1 MAWKLV
7 HRISR
12 QTGVENDLKEY
23 GMSLNVTMKRAATAI
38 VAATASMLVYTGAHA
53 AIPASAFADPYQA
66 VPAVAENQ
74 SQVVYY
80 RDGTAGHIANTAHV
94 YIDNEFHTS
103 LLPGGF
109 TVFCLA
115 PGAHGLNAVLDD
127 APRYEG
133 KKAQPRTT
141 LEGGKTYFLKVSEA
155 GAVLPTA
162 VTRVDAEKALARSPR
177 QAHVLSRA
185 SAIKACNYLA
195 PVEPQVYTLSGDVLF
210 AFGKAGY
217 SDVRE
222 DGRRA
227 VASIVRELQQDGVAL
242 DRIEV
247 VGHTDPIGSDAANET
262 LGLMR
267 AQTVRQMLI
276 ESGLSVGS
284 ITVQS
289 MGRRDLL
296 VDDCLGDRSHL
307 ISCNSP
313 NRRVVIQ
320 VYARR

>member
-1 MAWKLV
+1 
-7 HRISR
+7 
-12 QTGVENDLKEY
+12 
-23 GMSLNVTMKRAATAI
+23 MSLNVTMKHAATAF
-38 VAATASMLVYTGAHA
+38 VAATASLLVHAGAHA
-53 AIPASAFADPYQA
+53 AIPASAFADPYQS
-66 VPAVAENQ
+66 VPAVAANQ

-109 TVFCLA
+109 TVFCVS

-162 VTRVDAEKALARSPR
+162 VTRVDAERALAGSPR

-185 SAIKACNYLA
+185 SAVKSCNHIA

-217 SDVRE
+217 DDVRD

-227 VASIVRELQQDGVAL
+227 VAAIVSELQQDGVGL
-242 DRIEV
+242 DRIDV
-247 VGHTDPIGSDAANET
+247 VGHTDPIGSDASNET

-289 MGRRDLL
+289 KGRRELL
-296 VDDCLGDRSHL
+296 VDDCLGERTHL

-320 VYARR
+320 VYARRE

>member
-1 MAWKLV
+1 
-7 HRISR
+7 
-12 QTGVENDLKEY
+12 
-23 GMSLNVTMKRAATAI
+23 MSLNVTMKRAATAV
-38 VAATASMLVYTGAHA
+38 VAATASLLVCASAQA
-53 AIPASAFADPYQA
+53 AIPASAFADAYQP
-66 VPAVAENQ
+66 VPAVAANQ
-74 SQVVYY
+74 SQIVYY
-80 RDGTAGHIANTAHV
+80 RDGTPGHIANTAHL

-109 TVFCLA
+109 TVFCVA
-115 PGAHGLNAVLDD
+115 PGGHGLNAVLDD

-162 VTRVDAEKALARSPR
+162 VTRGEAERALANSPR

-185 SAIKACNYLA
+185 SAVKACNYVP

-210 AFGKAGY
+210 TFGKAGY

-227 VASIVRELQQDGVAL
+227 VAAIVRELQQEGVGL
-242 DRIEV
+242 DRIDV

-289 MGRRDLL
+289 KGRRELL
-296 VDDCLGDRSHL
+296 VSDCVGDRAHL

-320 VYARR
+320 VYARRE

>member
-1 MAWKLV
+1 
-7 HRISR
+7 
-12 QTGVENDLKEY
+12 
-23 GMSLNVTMKRAATAI
+23 MSLNPTMKRAATAI
-38 VAATASMLVYTGAHA
+38 VAATASVLVYTSAHA
-53 AIPASAFADPYQA
+53 AIPATAFADPYQS
-66 VPAVAENQ
+66 VPAVAANQ

-80 RDGTAGHIANTAHV
+80 RDGTTGHIANTAHV

-141 LEGGKTYFLKVSEA
+141 LEGGKTYFLKVGES

-162 VTRVDAEKALARSPR
+162 VTRVDAERALANSQR

-185 SAIKACNYLA
+185 SAIKACNHVA
-195 PVEPQVYTLSGDVLF
+195 PAEPQVYTLSGDVLF

-217 SDVRE
+217 ADVRD

-227 VASIVRELQQDGVAL
+227 VDGIVRELKKEGIAL
-242 DRIEV
+242 ERIDV
-247 VGHTDPIGSDAANET
+247 VGHTDPIGSDTANET

-284 ITVQS
+284 ITVES
-289 MGRRDLL
+289 KGRRELL
-296 VDDCLGDRSHL
+296 VDDCTGDRSHL
-307 ISCNSP
+307 IACNSP
-313 NRRVVIQ
+313 NRRVLIQ
-320 VYARR
+320 VYARRE

>member
-1 MAWKLV
+1 
-7 HRISR
+7 
-12 QTGVENDLKEY
+12 
-23 GMSLNVTMKRAATAI
+23 MSLNGTMKRAATAV
-38 VAATASMLVYTGAHA
+38 VAATASLLVYTGAHA
-53 AIPASAFADPYQA
+53 AIPASAFADPYQS
-66 VPAVAENQ
+66 VPAVAANQ

-80 RDGTAGHIANTAHV
+80 RDGTAGHLANTAHV

-109 TVFCLA
+109 TVFCIA
-115 PGAHGLNAVLDD
+115 PGTHGLNAVLDD

-162 VTRVDAEKALARSPR
+162 VTRVDAERALANSPR

-185 SAIKACNYLA
+185 SAVKACNYMA

-217 SDVRE
+217 ADVRE

-227 VASIVRELQQDGVAL
+227 VASIVTALKKDGVEL
-242 DRIEV
+242 DRIDV

-276 ESGLSVGS
+276 ESGLAVGS

-289 MGRRDLL
+289 KGRRELV
-296 VDDCLGDRSHL
+296 VDDCLGDRSQV
-307 ISCNSP
+307 IACNSP

-320 VYARR
+320 VYARRE

>member
-1 MAWKLV
+1 
-7 HRISR
+7 
-12 QTGVENDLKEY
+12 
-23 GMSLNVTMKRAATAI
+23 MSLNVTMKRAAAAI
-38 VAATASMLVYTGAHA
+38 VAATTSLLVYPSAHA
-53 AIPASAFADPYQA
+53 AIPASAFADQYQA
-66 VPAVAENQ
+66 VPAVAANQ

-80 RDGTAGHIANTAHV
+80 RDGTAGHIADTAHV

-103 LLPGGF
+103 LLPGGY
-109 TVFCLA
+109 TVFCVS

-155 GAVLPTA
+155 GAALPTA
-162 VTRVDAEKALARSPR
+162 VTRADAERALVNSPR
-177 QAHVLSRA
+177 QVHVLSRA
-185 SAIKACNYLA
+185 SAVKACNHIA
-195 PVEPQVYTLSGDVLF
+195 PAEPQVYTLSGDVLF

-217 SDVRE
+217 QDVRE

-227 VASIVRELQQDGVAL
+227 VAAIVRELQKDGVAL
-242 DRIEV
+242 DRIDV
-247 VGHTDPIGSDAANET
+247 VGHADPVGSDAANEA

-276 ESGLSVGS
+276 ESGLSAGS

-289 MGRRDLL
+289 KGSRELM
-296 VDDCLGDRSHL
+296 VDDCLGDRTHL
-307 ISCNSP
+307 IACNAP

-320 VYARR
+320 VYARRE